1 MSREL
6 VAAEAWYHRSC
17 YREYTRPPN
26 ETSTVNTTGAASEE
40 ETEDLRN
47 EAFEELFAYIRSD
60 LLKNP
65 RLISMV
71 ELKEMLLSFKRAK
84 VISSEAPAKNLKRK
98 LKAEFGE
105 VLQFEDLLDN
115 NKLIIIQS
123 TLSKVHLA
131 KECLE
136 LTKQL
141 EKKSSSSDA
150 KIKETGLSIREAV
163 RNHKIESHWPPKPSD
178 FCENAVSLPEKLET
192 FLYILLTG
200 NPQPPVEYPL
210 RIQRLVNSFGQDI
223 GYAVTAGNQKP
234 PKQVLLPYA
243 VKTLTNNVELIQ
255 LLNRCGHGIAY
266 SQIEEINTALCME
279 KLAQTPDNDVPLP
292 ESIQPHINTT
302 LAWDNIDRLEE
313 TFSGAGTSHRVN
325 GIAVQ
330 ERHFG
335 PFPKPKANME
345 ISKTKRRSIDYLPRT
360 EVTPYNAGERHGPP
374 SRA

>member
-6 VAAEAWYHRSC
+6 VAAEAWYHMVSC

-150 KIKETGLSIREAV
+150 KIKEAGLSIREAV
-163 RNHKIESHWPPKPSD
+163 RNHKIESH
-178 FCENAVSLPEKLET
+178 
-192 FLYILLTG
+192 
-200 NPQPPVEYPL
+200 
-210 RIQRLVNSFGQDI
+210 
-223 GYAVTAGNQKP
+223 
-234 PKQVLLPYA
+234 
-243 VKTLTNNVELIQ
+243 
-255 LLNRCGHGIAY
+255 
-266 SQIEEINTALCME
+266 
-279 KLAQTPDNDVPLP
+279 
-292 ESIQPHINTT
+292 
-302 LAWDNIDRLEE
+302 
-313 TFSGAGTSHRVN
+313 
-325 GIAVQ
+325 
-330 ERHFG
+330 
-335 PFPKPKANME
+335 
-345 ISKTKRRSIDYLPRT
+345 
-360 EVTPYNAGERHGPP
+360 
-374 SRA
+374 